1 MQESGGNIRAYQLR
15 HQRISLE
22 VDFTIKSIFGYVELI
37 VQPLVP
43 DLTKIR
49 LNCRQLTIR
58 KVLVNKI
65 QAQYNIS
72 DPAANV
78 LPVNKTVNHYNE
90 FKQEFFNS
98 LQEADEGELVIIIPD
113 SIKIK
118 KVMTNKKETPTI
130 VITDNTTGANV
141 NSETIKEPDKYYPII
156 IRIEYELVDPSSGVY
171 FNMPDPEAAPYRYP
185 HMYTYN
191 QCGFA
196 RLWLPC
202 IDKLQ
207 ERCTWEMEY
216 IVAKTV
222 RPQML
227 DNSFLDED
235 DEDDDEAELTVV
247 SSGELVEQII
257 HPLDSSKKIFYYT
270 LNVPSAAPNIYFTVG
285 PYKMRK
291 LIGWQSMGKSSNLSG
306 TNSNNTNSN
315 TSKNKTC
322 FKST

>member
-1 MQESGGNIRAYQLR
+1 
-15 HQRISLE
+15 
-22 VDFTIKSIFGYVELI
+22 
-37 VQPLVP
+37 
-43 DLTKIR
+43 
-49 LNCRQLTIR
+49 
-58 KVLVNKI
+58 
-65 QAQYNIS
+65 
-72 DPAANV
+72 
-78 LPVNKTVNHYNE
+78 
-90 FKQEFFNS
+90 
-98 LQEADEGELVIIIPD
+98 
-113 SIKIK
+113 
-118 KVMTNKKETPTI
+118 
-130 VITDNTTGANV
+130 
-141 NSETIKEPDKYYPII
+141 
-156 IRIEYELVDPSSGVY
+156 
-171 FNMPDPEAAPYRYP
+171 
-185 HMYTYN
+185 MYTYN

-227 DNSFLDED
+227 DNSSYLDD

-291 LIGWQSMGKSSNLSG
+291 LIGWQSMGKASNISG
-306 TNSNNTNSN
+306 NNVNNNNNAAKNSLN
-315 TSKNKTC
+315 KNKATDTNNNNINDNKNNISDENDENEILSNSISGIGGGYIFYLPGRKEEAEYTTNFIQQAFSFYVQYIGTPYPYLS
-322 FKST
+322 FKLVCLENPVNPLIVGTTISFMR

>member
-1 MQESGGNIRAYQLR
+1 
-15 HQRISLE
+15 
-22 VDFTIKSIFGYVELI
+22 
-37 VQPLVP
+37 
-43 DLTKIR
+43 
-49 LNCRQLTIR
+49 
-58 KVLVNKI
+58 
-65 QAQYNIS
+65 
-72 DPAANV
+72 
-78 LPVNKTVNHYNE
+78 
-90 FKQEFFNS
+90 
-98 LQEADEGELVIIIPD
+98 
-113 SIKIK
+113 
-118 KVMTNKKETPTI
+118 
-130 VITDNTTGANV
+130 
-141 NSETIKEPDKYYPII
+141 
-156 IRIEYELVDPSSGVY
+156 
-171 FNMPDPEAAPYRYP
+171 
-185 HMYTYN
+185 MYTYN

-227 DNSFLDED
+227 DNSFLEDD

-306 TNSNNTNSN
+306 TNANNTNN
-315 TSKNKTC
+315 TSKNKTTDSSSSEKTTEKENEEEEDEDNKILSNSISGIGGGYIFYLPGRKEEAEYTTNFIQQAFSFYVQYIGTPYPYLS
-322 FKST
+322 FKLVCIEDPVNPLIVGTTIGFMR